1 MNRNIVYITLLI
13 ITFTVSSCSNLIYF
27 TQDIRDDLNVNN
39 LDVEKVQFY
48 NSEKITLKRNLSKEE
63 TQLAKG
69 TILLENGQY
78 YEEIIIPKKTKGV
91 AVIEGS
97 KYLKIAFESGEN
109 RNIRFDM
116 NDETL
121 YQISADS
128 WDDNFGCI
136 VYDTTT
142 YFIVPKSSNTLLM
155 VNKEYISNYEKKRR
169 VVKGR
174 SISR

>member
-1 MNRNIVYITLLI
+1 MRKLL
-13 ITFTVSSCSNLIYF
+13 F
-27 TQDIRDDLNVNN
+27 Q
-39 LDVEKVQFY
+39 
-48 NSEKITLKRNLSKEE
+48 
-63 TQLAKG
+63 
-69 TILLENGQY
+69 
-78 YEEIIIPKKTKGV
+78 KKTKGV

-97 KYLKIAFESGEN
+97 RYLKIAFESGEN